1 MNPAAPCI
9 TSHLTPR
16 NIQWNYSGATVFFH
30 SLSLPPRKGE
40 DARRGT
46 RLAFRRLP
54 SGSGITRSLATAL
67 LLCTFAWHATAK
79 DVREFGA
86 VGDGKADDTAA
97 IQRAVNAGGSVHFSK
112 GSYRLTKTVLIALD
126 RTGFV
131 SLIGDGTARVVMAG
145 PGPAFKFLGTHGGT
159 ADPEQFKPNVWERQ
173 RMPVVDSLAIEGAH
187 PEADGIEAEGT
198 MQITITRT
206 HLRSLRHGIHLAVR
220 NRNVL
225 ISDCHIYHC
234 TGIGVFYDNVNL
246 HQSNITGSHI
256 SYCAGGGIV
265 GRGGNVRNIQIANC
279 DIESNMGKNSPPTAN
294 ILLDSA
300 GGSIAEVAI
309 TGCTIQHNS
318 PGPDSANIRILGQGH
333 EPSLAQRVGTAITQE
348 GHITITGNVLS
359 DVQVNVHLKNAR
371 GVTLTG
377 NTFWMGYQHDLLV
390 EDSSNVVVGP
400 NAFDRN
406 PRYNY
411 GTSTNV
417 NGGLV
422 FRGSRD
428 CTLTGL
434 HLNGVWRKPAAVLIE
449 KCDRFHLANATI
461 LDSDGVGLLLRDTT
475 NTRVAGCVIRDDRA
489 ERKATRSLQ
498 VIGGKGNWILQNLL
512 ANGQEVTAGAAKLE
526 GNFDGK

>member
-1 MNPAAPCI
+1 MN
-9 TSHLTPR
+9 HLR
-16 NIQWNYSGATVFFH
+16 MGWL
-30 SLSLPPRKGE
+30 LSILTMGW
-40 DARRGT
+40 
-46 RLAFRRLP
+46 
-54 SGSGITRSLATAL
+54 SATAGE
-67 LLCTFAWHATAK
+67 
-79 DVREFGA
+79 VREFGA
-86 VGDGKADDTAA
+86 KGDGGTDDTAA
-97 IQRAVNAGGSVHFSK
+97 IQRAVNAGGAVRFAK
-112 GSYRLTKTVLIALD
+112 GTYRITKTVLVELEK
-126 RTGFV
+126 TGFV

-145 PGPAFKFLGTHGGT
+145 PGPAFKFLGTHGGS

-187 PEADGIEAEGT
+187 AEADGVEAERT
-198 MQITITRT
+198 MQITITRS
-206 HLRSLRHGIHLAVR
+206 HFRSLRHGIHLAVR

-256 SYCAGGGIV
+256 SYCAGGGLV
-265 GRGGNVRNIQIANC
+265 GRGGDVRNIHIANC
-279 DIESNMGKNSPPTAN
+279 DIESNMAKGAPPTAN

-318 PGPDSANIRILGQGH
+318 PGPDSANIRILGQGVA
-333 EPSLAQRVGTAITQE
+333 LAE
-348 GHITITGNVLS
+348 WGHITITGNVLS
-359 DVQVNVHLKNAR
+359 DVQVNVHLKHAR

-390 EDSSNVVVGP
+390 EDSSNVVIGP

-411 GTSTNV
+411 GTSSNV

-422 FRGSRD
+422 FRSSRD
-428 CTLTGL
+428 CTLTGM
-434 HLNGVWRKPAAVLIE
+434 HINGVWRKPAAVLIE
-449 KCDRFHLANATI
+449 QCDRFHLANAAI

-475 NTRVAGCVIRDDRA
+475 NTRVSGCVIRDDRA

-498 VIGGKGNWILQNLL
+498 VIGGKGNWVLQNLL
-512 ANGQEVTAGAAKLE
+512 ANGQEVAAGTTKLE

>member
-1 MNPAAPCI
+1 MRLMVDGPIASNAAMKS
-9 TSHLTPR
+9 TSARILLCLLT
-16 NIQWNYSGATVFFH
+16 AALT
-30 SLSLPPRKGE
+30 
-40 DARRGT
+40 
-46 RLAFRRLP
+46 
-54 SGSGITRSLATAL
+54 ATAR
-67 LLCTFAWHATAK
+67 

-86 VGDGKADDTAA
+86 KGDGATDDTAA
-97 IQRAVNAGGSVHFSK
+97 VQRAVHAGGAVQFSK
-112 GSYRLTKTVLIALD
+112 GTYRLTKTVLVELD
-126 RTGFV
+126 KTGFV
-131 SLIGDGTARVVMAG
+131 SLVGDGTARVVMTGA
-145 PGPAFKFLGTHGGT
+145 GPAFKFLGTHGGT

-187 PEADGIEAEGT
+187 AEADGIEAEGT
-198 MQITITRT
+198 MQITITRS
-206 HLRSLRHGIHLAVR
+206 HFRSLRHGIHLAVR

-234 TGIGVFYDNVNL
+234 TGIGVFYDQVNL

-265 GRGGNVRNIQIANC
+265 SRGGNVRNVHIANC
-279 DIESNMGKNSPPTAN
+279 DIESNMTKDAPPTAN

-300 GGSIAEVAI
+300 GGSIGEVAI

-318 PGPDSANIRILGQGH
+318 AGPDSANIRILGQGH
-333 EPSLAQRVGTAITQE
+333 DASLEKRIGSAKTQE
-348 GHITITGNVLS
+348 GHVTITGNVLS
-359 DVQVNVHLKNAR
+359 DVMVNVHLKDAR

-377 NTFWMGYQHDLLV
+377 NTFWMGYEHDLLV
-390 EDSSNVVVGP
+390 EDSSNIVVGP

-434 HLNGVWRKPAAVLIE
+434 HVNGVWRKPAAVLIE

-475 NTRVAGCVIRDDRA
+475 GSRVSGCVIRDDRA
-489 ERKATRSLQ
+489 ERQATRSLQ

-512 ANGQEVTAGAAKLE
+512 INGMEVAPGAAKFE
-526 GNFDGK
+526 GNHDGK

>member
-1 MNPAAPCI
+1 MN
-9 TSHLTPR
+9 HL
-16 NIQWNYSGATVFFH
+16 
-30 SLSLPPRKGE
+30 
-40 DARRGT
+40 
-46 RLAFRRLP
+46 RLGWLL
-54 SGSGITRSLATAL
+54 GILTMGWSATAGE
-67 LLCTFAWHATAK
+67 
-79 DVREFGA
+79 VREFGA
-86 VGDGKADDTAA
+86 KGDGSLDDTAA
-97 IQRAVNAGGSVHFSK
+97 IQRAVNAGGAVRFAK
-112 GSYRLTKTVLIALD
+112 GTYRITKTVLVELD
-126 RTGFV
+126 KTGFV

-145 PGPAFKFLGTHGGT
+145 AGPAFKFLGTHGGT

-173 RMPVVDSLAIEGAH
+173 RMPAVDSLAIEGAH
-187 PEADGIEAEGT
+187 AEADGIEAEGT

-206 HLRSLRHGIHLAVR
+206 HIRSVRHGIHLAVR

-234 TGIGVFYDNVNL
+234 TGIGVFYDKVNL

-265 GRGGNVRNIQIANC
+265 GRGGDVRNIHIANC
-279 DIESNMGKNSPPTAN
+279 DIESNMTKGAPPTAN

-318 PGPDSANIRILGQGH
+318 PGPDSANIRILGRGVAMA
-333 EPSLAQRVGTAITQE
+333 EW

-359 DVQVNVHLKNAR
+359 DVQVNVHLKHAR

-411 GTSTNV
+411 GTSSNV

-422 FRGSRD
+422 FRSSRD

-434 HLNGVWRKPAAVLIE
+434 HVNGVWRKPAAVLIE

-475 NTRVAGCVIRDDRA
+475 NTRVSGCVIRDDRA

-498 VIGGKGNWILQNLL
+498 VIGGKGNWVLQNLL
-512 ANGQEVTAGAAKLE
+512 ANGQEVAAGTTKLE

>member
-1 MNPAAPCI
+1 MAGHELSSNAAMKPAAAPVAHILLLVAICLVA
-9 TSHLTPR
+9 S
-16 NIQWNYSGATVFFH
+16 ATV
-30 SLSLPPRKGE
+30 
-40 DARRGT
+40 T
-46 RLAFRRLP
+46 Q
-54 SGSGITRSLATAL
+54 
-67 LLCTFAWHATAK
+67 AK

-86 VGDGKADDTAA
+86 QGDGKADDTAA
-97 IQRAVNAGGSVHFSK
+97 VQRAVNAGGGMHFSK
-112 GSYRLTKTVLIALD
+112 GTYRLTKTVLVELD
-126 RTGFV
+126 KTGFV
-131 SLIGDGTARVVMAG
+131 SLVGDGTARVLMAG

-187 PEADGIEAEGT
+187 AEADGIEAEGT

-206 HLRSLRHGIHLAVR
+206 HIRSVRHGIHLAVR

-234 TGIGVFYDNVNL
+234 TGVGVFYDNVNL

-265 GRGGNVRNIQIANC
+265 GRGGNVRNVHIANC
-279 DIESNMGKNSPPTAN
+279 DIESNMTKDAPPTAN
-294 ILLDSA
+294 VLFDSA
-300 GGSIAEVAI
+300 GGSIGEVAI

-318 PGPDSANIRILGQGH
+318 PGPGSANIRILGQGDDAA
-333 EPSLAQRVGTAITQE
+333 LARRVGSPKTQE
-348 GHITITGNVLS
+348 GHVTITGNVLS
-359 DVQVNVHLKNAR
+359 DVQVNVHLKHSR
-371 GVTLTG
+371 GVTFTG
-377 NTFWMGYQHDLLV
+377 NTVWMGYQHDLLV
-390 EDSSNVVVGP
+390 EDSSNIVIGP
-400 NAFDRN
+400 NNFDRS

-411 GTSTNV
+411 GSSSNV

-422 FRGSRD
+422 FRNSRD

-434 HLNGVWRKPAAVLIE
+434 HVNGVWRKPAAVLLE

-475 NTRVAGCVIRDDRA
+475 NTRVSGCVIRDDRA

-498 VIGGKGNWILQNLL
+498 VIGGKGNWVLQNLL
-512 ANGQEVTAGAAKLE
+512 ANGQEISAGAAKLE
-526 GNFDGK
+526 GNSDGK